1 MFRSFAKV
9 LTGSAA
15 GMNGPKVLMQL
26 HPADLTA
33 LLELAWD
40 NRSDRT
46 DLVNL
51 VELKLGHPA
60 RRSSIPGFGTTW
72 FGRAAYASSP
82 PGNEVD
88 VIAAALKSKK
98 TSSRPVS
105 VTGLNGVLWDHLIYA
120 YMIENT
126 RVYEVFRRVVHEFL
140 HGEKLGVPGSA
151 ESQSWLR
158 TTEELFYRDPPP
170 FFITAV
176 TSHVRADIYAT
187 RRNAYQRMFAM
198 DLNHGTDDNKSYHY
212 VKAEAANSEFV
223 NTFEAFL
230 REVWIGIENV
240 NNFSGAK
247 PTDNAKIADLAEKLH
262 DMLMTRRQNGN
273 LSREEFVFV
282 SMFSWFHLT
291 VDTDTLPII
300 KDLRAEAAS
309 PEERLFKIAQR
320 VGLPAHGLSKN
331 YFDIADSISRIL
343 IEIETGIFNT
353 PAGAPALYTPAAGG
367 PEEAMQTIIRHWSII
382 TGREMKARRVTP
394 S

>member
-9 LTGSAA
+9 LTG
-15 GMNGPKVLMQL
+15 NGPEVLTQL

-33 LLELAWD
+33 LLDLAWD
-40 NRSDRT
+40 NRSDDQT
-46 DLVNL
+46 K
-51 VELKLGHPA
+51 KLGHPA
-60 RRSSIPGFGTTW
+60 RRSSTPGFGTTW
-72 FGRAAYASSP
+72 FGGAAYKSSP
-82 PGNEVD
+82 PANGPVE
-88 VIAAALKSKK
+88 VIANAIKSLPAP
-98 TSSRPVS
+98 SI
-105 VTGLNGVLWDHLIYA
+105 VTGLKGFLWDHLIYA

-126 RVYEVFRRVVHEFL
+126 RVYEIFRRVVHEFL

-151 ESQSWLR
+151 ASQSWLR

-198 DLNHGTDDNKSYHY
+198 DLNHGTDDNKSYPY

-282 SMFSWFHLT
+282 SMLSWFHLT

-300 KDLRAEAAS
+300 TDLRAEAAS

-331 YFDIADSISRIL
+331 YFDIADSISQIL
-343 IEIETGIFNT
+343 ILIETGIFNT
-353 PAGAPALYTPAAGG
+353 AAGAPALYTPAAGG

-382 TGREMKARRVTP
+382 TGREMKARRVSP

>member
-1 MFRSFAKV
+1 MRFHPSD
-9 LTGSAA
+9 
-15 GMNGPKVLMQL
+15 LM
-26 HPADLTA
+26 A
-33 LLELAWD
+33 LLEFAWD
-40 NRSDRT
+40 RRS
-46 DLVNL
+46 NN
-51 VELKLGHPA
+51 EAKKLGHPA
-60 RRSSIPGFGTTW
+60 RRSDLPGFGTTW
-72 FGRAAYASSP
+72 FGGAAFAAPVPLLLNKIVVELRKPFTGTNVIGRALINNDPPPAS
-82 PGNEVD
+82 
-88 VIAAALKSKK
+88 A
-98 TSSRPVS
+98 
-105 VTGLNGVLWDHLIYA
+105 VLFDHLIYA

-126 RVYEVFRRVVHEFL
+126 RIYEIFRRVVHEFL

-151 ESQSWLR
+151 DSQRWLR

-176 TSHVRADIYAT
+176 TSHIRADIHAT
-187 RRNAYQRMFAM
+187 RRNAYQRMFGM
-198 DLNHGTDDNKSYHY
+198 DLNHGTDDNKPYPY

-223 NTFEAFL
+223 NTFEEFL

-240 NNFSGAK
+240 NNVSGAN

-262 DMLMTRRQNGN
+262 DMLITRRQTGN

-282 SMFSWFHLT
+282 SMLSWFHLT
-291 VDTDTLPII
+291 VDSDLPII
-300 KDLRAEAAS
+300 QDLRAQATS

-343 IEIETGIFNT
+343 ILIETGLLND
-353 PAGAPALYTPAAGG
+353 ADAAPALYTPAQDGGG
-367 PEEAMQTIIRHWSII
+367 PDVAMRTIIRHWSII

>member
-1 MFRSFAKV
+1 MFRTFEKF
-9 LTGSAA
+9 LTNRARDL
-15 GMNGPKVLMQL
+15 VQF

-33 LLELAWD
+33 VLELAWD
-40 NRSDRT
+40 RRASQNLELGDPFHRSD
-46 DLVNL
+46 LLNL
-51 VELKLGHPA
+51 GN
-60 RRSSIPGFGTTW
+60 TW
-72 FGRAAYASSP
+72 FGSRAFTP
-82 PGNEVD
+82 PAPNVQPNLNQ
-88 VIAAALKSKK
+88 IINAINLAC
-98 TSSRPVS
+98 PV
-105 VTGLNGVLWDHLIYA
+105 VWDHLIYA

-126 RVYEVFRRVVHEFL
+126 RIYEIFRRVVFEFL

-151 ESQSWLR
+151 ESQRWLR

-176 TSHVRADIYAT
+176 NGYVRPDIQAT
-187 RRNAYQRMFAM
+187 RRNAYQRMFGM
-198 DLNHGTDDNKSYHY
+198 DLNHGTDDNKPYPY
-212 VKAEAANSEFV
+212 VRAEAANSEFV
-223 NTFEAFL
+223 STFEEFL

-240 NNFSGAK
+240 TNVNGAN

-262 DMLMTRRQNGN
+262 DMLRTRRETGN

-282 SMFSWFHLT
+282 SWMSWFHLT
-291 VDTDTLPII
+291 VDSDLPII
-300 KDLRAEAAS
+300 QDLRAQATS

-343 IEIETGIFNT
+343 ILIETGIFNT
-353 PAGAPALYTPAAGG
+353 AAAAPALYTKVSGG

-382 TGREMKARRVTP
+382 TGREMKARKVKP